1 MSPSTLICWRCD
13 GSQWVCERHPERP
26 RSGDH
31 ACGCGAAGMPCPI
44 CNPSDEQSPPKM
56 PPGFKVDTDK
66 NGSRH

>member
-1 MSPSTLICWRCD
+1 
-13 GSQWVCERHPERP
+13 
-26 RSGDH
+26 
-31 ACGCGAAGMPCPI
+31 MPCPI